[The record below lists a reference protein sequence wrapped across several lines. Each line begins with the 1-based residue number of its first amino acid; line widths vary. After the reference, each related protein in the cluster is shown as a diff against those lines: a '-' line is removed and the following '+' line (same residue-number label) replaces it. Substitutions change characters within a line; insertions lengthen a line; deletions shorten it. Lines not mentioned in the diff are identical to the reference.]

1 MAIDLLEKASKENKL
16 SSSQMTKRVLK
27 YVWPEKWH
35 FIIAFIIIGLNVALE
50 ALMPQFLGYI
60 MKELNAVEPS
70 LNLIIWIAV
79 GYFAITL
86 VTYTLSY
93 IQGID
98 LQKTGQKIIYKLRM
112 EVFNHIESMSQNQFN
127 NIPVG
132 SLVTR
137 VTNYTSSMSD
147 LFTNILVNLIKN
159 ILTVIVVFIM
169 MLFISVKL
177 SLIELV
183 FFAVVFGASYIF
195 RRFIGKIFR
204 KERNC
209 ISDINTFLSENLSGM
224 KITQIFNQE
233 STKDKEFLEKN
244 ENLRKARY
252 QVTIAFAIYRPFITL
267 VYSAAI
273 CTNFILGM
281 NFKVDA
287 VTIVTFYLYI
297 SRFFNPVQSIAD
309 QLNGIQKANTACEKL
324 FNLLDIVPEIVD
336 EPEALEIDKFKGKI
350 EFRNVWFAYENEN
363 WILKNVSFIVY
374 PGQTA
379 AFVGAT
385 GAGKTTIL
393 GLIVKN
399 YQIQKGEILIDDINI
414 NNIKTTSLRKH
425 IGQMLQDVFLFNGT
439 LRSNITLHDESYSD
453 EQILKACNYVN
464 ASSFINKENNGL
476 DKKVIERGENFS
488 QGQRQLISFART
500 VLHKPDILILDEAT
514 ANIDTETEVLI
525 QDSLE
530 KMRSIGTMLI
540 VAHRLSTIQK
550 ADQII
555 CLQKGEIVEIG
566 NHQSLLKLKGYY
578 YKLYKLQF
586 ENK

>member
-1 MAIDLLEKASKENKL
+1 MAENLLEKASVERKL
-16 SSSQMTKRVLK
+16 SSSQMTKRIFK
-27 YVWPEKWH
+27 YIWPEKWH
-35 FIIAFIIIGLNVALE
+35 FILALFIIGLSVALE
-50 ALMPQFLGYI
+50 ALMPQLLSFILRQ
-60 MKELNAVEPS
+60 LNLDNPS
-70 LNLIIWIAV
+70 LNIIVWIAI
-79 GYFAITL
+79 GYFGITL
-86 VTYTLSY
+86 VTYILSY
-93 IQGID
+93 LQGID

-112 EVFNHIESMSQNQFN
+112 EVFEHIESMSQNQFN

-147 LFTNILVNLIKN
+147 LFTNVLVNLIRN
-159 ILTVIVVFIM
+159 ILTVVVVFIM
-169 MLFISVKL
+169 MLIISVKL
-177 SLIELV
+177 SLIQLGFFVIV
-183 FFAVVFGASYIF
+183 FTASYIF
-195 RRFIGKIFR
+195 RKIIGKIFR
-204 KERNC
+204 RERDC
-209 ISDINTFLSENLSGM
+209 VSDINTYLSENLSGM
-224 KITQIFNQE
+224 RLTQIFNQE
-233 STKDKEFLEKN
+233 STKDKEFIIKN

-252 QVTIAFAIYRPFITL
+252 QVTIAFAVYRPFITL
-267 VYSAAI
+267 VYGAAI

-281 NFKVDA
+281 NLKTDA
-287 VTIVTFYLYI
+287 ATVVTFYLYI
-297 SRFFNPVQSIAD
+297 SRFFNPVQNIAD
-309 QLNGIQKANTACEKL
+309 QLNAIQKANSACEKL
-324 FNLLDIVPEIVD
+324 FNLLDITPEIID
-336 EPEALEIDKFKGKI
+336 EPDAIDIDKFNGKI

-363 WILKNVSFIVY
+363 WILKNVSFTIL

-414 NNIKTTSLRKH
+414 QHIKTTSLRKH

-439 LRSNITLHDESYSD
+439 LRSNITLHDDSFSD
-453 EQILKACNYVN
+453 EEILKACNYVN
-464 ASSFINKENNGL
+464 ASSFINDKNEGL

-500 VLHKPDILILDEAT
+500 ILHKPDILILDEAT

-555 CLQKGEIVEIG
+555 CLQKGEIVEQG

>member
-60 MKELNAVEPS
+60 MKELNADKPS

-159 ILTVIVVFIM
+159 VLTVIVVFIM

>member
-159 ILTVIVVFIM
+159 VLTVIVVFIM